1 MKTKESQSVIS
12 HLRAYDPRLMDDL
25 SSIESPSLKILQDT
39 CKMLSKTE
47 SEYADA
53 NDRDWLQQMVLRHER
68 LTNFQLDPDD
78 SYRIGELV
86 YTMLYII
93 DISEARKYIA
103 TGWKP
108 SALRL
113 LYRLAVAELRKKVLK
128 NP

>member
-12 HLRAYDPRLMDDL
+12 HLRAYDPRLMDGIAV
-25 SSIESPSLKILQDT
+25 IESPSLKILQDT

-93 DISEARKYIA
+93 DISEARKYTA
-103 TGWKP
+103 NGWEP

-113 LYRLAVAELRKKVLK
+113 LYRLAVASQQKKS
-128 NP
+128 